1 MSSNPSEPPRRS
13 TRRNAE
19 KAPGAPPKLFARV
32 DADGGS
38 RKRKDAP
45 TRGAGTTSTSAAA
58 APTPKKSK
66 KSELAALVKGA
77 RGGKGGTADAPAS
90 NAKIV
95 AGASTGAGGGGNLR
109 AKEARELTSLK
120 EHVRENA
127 GKPLDAGWK
136 VVAALRE
143 TGSQRGGV
151 YFRYLAPSGE
161 RFRSRS
167 EVSKW
172 VSDGGVGEDP
182 DVVLLDEFI
191 TRLGG
196 KGKILPAM
204 DPKKKWT
211 VKIVQR
217 GAEGG
222 ATGGAYKVYFS
233 PAGERFESRT
243 AVARRLGLMESD
255 ANPLAVALVPEKKAA
270 KDAAAKTS
278 TSTSTEKE
286 REEEERKRPSDSEG
300 QEGRGVEE
308 REGPWREEEEEEE
321 I

>member
-1 MSSNPSEPPRRS
+1 M
-13 TRRNAE
+13 
-19 KAPGAPPKLFARV
+19 
-32 DADGGS
+32 
-38 RKRKDAP
+38 
-45 TRGAGTTSTSAAA
+45 
-58 APTPKKSK
+58 
-66 KSELAALVKGA
+66 
-77 RGGKGGTADAPAS
+77 
-90 NAKIV
+90 
-95 AGASTGAGGGGNLR
+95 
-109 AKEARELTSLK
+109 
-120 EHVRENA
+120 
-127 GKPLDAGWK
+127 
-136 VVAALRE
+136 
-143 TGSQRGGV
+143 
-151 YFRYLAPSGE
+151 
-161 RFRSRS
+161 
-167 EVSKW
+167 SKW

-191 TRLGG
+191 TSLGG

-255 ANPLAVALVPEKKAA
+255 ANPLAVALVPGEEGRQGRRRE
-270 KDAAAKTS
+270 DFDFDFDG
-278 TSTSTEKE
+278 ERE

-308 REGPWREEEEEEE
+308 REGSWREEEEEEE